1 MIRTTVAVIAA
12 AALLGAAGAAS
23 AGPCEQ
29 LLGARWVHYIEGG
42 SPARAGVAV
51 IDFRTTVVGA
61 PVFAAAGDMPFP
73 SPNPSAP
80 YGASYVQ
87 QVVSCEAVGQVAT
100 LVINVGASVLFTVST
115 DGKSATTAG
124 GSTMA
129 GMTGW
134 AVRDP
139 VEP

>member
-1 MIRTTVAVIAA
+1 MNRTVFAVISA
-12 AALLGAAGAAS
+12 AALLGLAGAAS

-29 LLGARWVHYIEGG
+29 LQGARWVHYIDGG

-51 IDFRTTVVGA
+51 IDFRSTVAGA
-61 PVFAAAGDMPFP
+61 PIFAAAGNTPFP
-73 SPNPSAP
+73 APNPSAP

-87 QVVSCEAVGQVAT
+87 QVVSCSASGQVAT
-100 LVINVGASVLFTVST
+100 LVINVGASVLFTVSA

-124 GSTMA
+124 GQNMT

-134 AVRDP
+134 AVRQP
-139 VEP
+139 GQ